1 MEGKGGGVRR
11 EEEKEEEDTVRVH
24 EGYRK
29 DTVVYIMDIVGYSG
43 RGGGVKRSGRRR
55 RRERGRGGG
64 EGRRQ
69 RSRSRKEEK

>member
-1 MEGKGGGVRR
+1 MNCWRNVIVGNVNGSDGDVMVLVWR

-43 RGGGVKRSGRRR
+43 RGGGGVKRSGRR
-55 RRERGRGGG
+55 E
-64 EGRRQ
+64 
-69 RSRSRKEEK
+69 KEE